1 MNDLIKFPN
10 LQYVLEEYI
19 KELKR
24 EYENKLLDNDHV
36 ASWDLIQNIEV
47 VTSFNGMNYWV
58 GFNLQDYWKYIEYGT
73 KPHIPPVDKL
83 MEWIKIKPVLPR
95 PNKNGKLPTVKQLA
109 YLIGR
114 KIDKVGTKGTYDLS
128 EANKIINQKY
138 EELIQMALDEDV
150 TDAIDGIIKIL
161 YVG

>member
-1 MNDLIKFPN
+1 MNELLKFPN
-10 LQYVLEEYI
+10 LQSVMEEYI
-19 KELKR
+19 KELKM

-36 ASWDLIQNIEV
+36 ASWNLINNIEI
-47 VTSFNGMNYWV
+47 VTHFQGQDYWI

-73 KPHIPPVDKL
+73 KPHFPPVNKL

-95 PNKNGKLPTVKQLA
+95 PNKNGKLPTTKQLA

-114 KIDKVGTKGTYDLS
+114 KISKVGTKGTYDLS
-128 EANKIINQKY
+128 ESNRTINQKY

>member
-1 MNDLIKFPN
+1 MNELLKFPN
-10 LQYVLEEYI
+10 LQYVMEEYI

-73 KPHIPPVDKL
+73 KPHFPPVNKL

-95 PNKNGKLPTVKQLA
+95 PNKNGKLPTTQQLA

-114 KIDKVGTKGTYDLS
+114 KISKVGTKGTNDLS
-128 EANKIINQKY
+128 EANRTINQKY